1 MIRVTDL
8 LCFGARGSDCI
19 IFFFLMILRIIW
31 TCNIELLK
39 RSDVSY
45 LKIKKRKNEKFE
57 NIKRVNAAVISLIDI
72 TRWQFNRDPF
82 VDKGSRRK
90 QCPLFLFTRRPVH
103 VRATRNILYTHARPM
118 LGKQASF
125 AYAAL

>member
-57 NIKRVNAAVISLIDI
+57 NIKRMNAAVISLIDI

-82 VDKGSRRK
+82 VDKGLAEETMSFVSVYSASCARSRDTK
-90 QCPLFLFTRRPVH
+90 Y
-103 VRATRNILYTHARPM
+103 IIHARAPH
-118 LGKQASF
+118 AR
-125 AYAAL
+125 